1 MLTKQD
7 LKEIKKV
14 VNEAI
19 VPVKIDTAGLKVNFS
34 GLKSSVSSLEKSM
47 LGLKKDIKKVDK
59 KVDLV
64 IKAFDREYLDL
75 QKRVQ
80 RVETHLQLKPI
91 ADF

>member
-7 LKEIKKV
+7 LIQIKKV

-19 VPVKIDTAGLKVNFS
+19 VPVKIDTAGLKVDFS

-59 KVDLV
+59 KFDDL
-64 IKAFDREYLDL
+64 IDFLDKEHMSL
-75 QKRVQ
+75 TKRVK
-80 RVETHLQLKPI
+80 RIETHLNIQPL